1 MKINYKEKFENIN
14 SFIFDVDGVLTNGG
28 LYIFPDGNFVRKMN
42 AKDGFALKLAL
53 KKGYN
58 IAIITG
64 GREKNIKE
72 RLEKLG
78 ITNVYLNAH
87 DKLPILNKYLSDNKI
102 DPSTSLYMGDDI
114 PDLKPMKNIG
124 LACCP
129 NDAVYEIK
137 EISHYISNIN
147 GGNGCVRDVIEQ
159 VLKANNDW
167 DYEDGMQY

>member
-1 MKINYKEKFENIN
+1 MKINYKEKFQNIN

-78 ITNVYLNAH
+78 ITDIYLNAH
-87 DKLPILNKYLSDNKI
+87 NKLPILNKYLSDNKI
-102 DPSTSLYMGDDI
+102 DPNTTLYMGDDI

-159 VLKANNDW
+159 VLKVNNDW
-167 DYEDGMQY
+167 RYEDGMQY

>member
-1 MKINYKEKFENIN
+1 MKINYKEKFEYIN

-28 LYIFPDGNFVRKMN
+28 LHIFPDGNFVRKMN

-78 ITNVYLNAH
+78 ITNVFLNAH

-102 DPSTSLYMGDDI
+102 DPNTSLYMGDDI

-147 GGNGCVRDVIEQ
+147 GGSGCARDVIEQ

>member
-64 GREKNIKE
+64 GIEKNIKE

-78 ITNVYLNAH
+78 ITNVFLNAH

-102 DPSTSLYMGDDI
+102 DPNTSLYMGDDI

-147 GGNGCVRDVIEQ
+147 GGSGCVRDVIEQ
-159 VLKANNDW
+159 VMRIHGKW
-167 DYEDGMQY
+167 I

>member
-1 MKINYKEKFENIN
+1 MKVNYKEKFKDIN
-14 SFIFDVDGVLTNGG
+14 TFIFDVDGVLTNGG
-28 LYIFPDGNFVRKMN
+28 LYLFPDGKFVRKMN
-42 AKDGFALKLAL
+42 AKDGFALKLAI
-53 KKGYN
+53 KMGYN

-78 ITNVYLNAH
+78 INNVFLNAH
-87 DKLPILNKYLSDNKI
+87 NKLPILNKYLSENNI
-102 DPSTSLYMGDDI
+102 DPKTSLYMGDDI
-114 PDLKPMKNIG
+114 PDLKPMQIVG

-137 EISHYISNIN
+137 KKCDYISNIK

-159 VLKANNDW
+159 VLKVHNKWN
-167 DYEDGMQY
+167 YKDGMQY

>member
-78 ITNVYLNAH
+78 ITNVFLNAH

-102 DPSTSLYMGDDI
+102 DPNTSLYMGDDI
-114 PDLKPMKNIG
+114 PDLKPMKNVG

-147 GGNGCVRDVIEQ
+147 GGSGCVRDVIEQ

>member
-14 SFIFDVDGVLTNGG
+14 SFVFDVDGVLTNGG

-78 ITNVYLNAH
+78 IKNIFLNAH

-102 DPSTSLYMGDDI
+102 DPNTSLYMGDDI

-129 NDAVYEIK
+129 NDAVHEIK

-147 GGNGCVRDVIEQ
+147 GGRGCVRDVIEQ

>member
-1 MKINYKEKFENIN
+1 MKTNYKEKFQNIN

-78 ITNVYLNAH
+78 ITNIYLNAH
-87 DKLPILNKYLSDNKI
+87 NKLPILNKYLTDNKI
-102 DPSTSLYMGDDI
+102 DPNTTLYMGDDI

-159 VLKANNDW
+159 VLKVNNDW
-167 DYEDGMQY
+167 RYEDGMQY

>member
-78 ITNVYLNAH
+78 ITNVFLNAH

-102 DPSTSLYMGDDI
+102 DPNTSLFMGDDI
-114 PDLKPMKNIG
+114 PDLKPMKNVG

-147 GGNGCVRDVIEQ
+147 GGSGCVRDVIEQ

>member
-1 MKINYKEKFENIN
+1 MINYKEKFKNIKN
-14 SFIFDVDGVLTNGG
+14 FVFDVDGVLTNGG
-28 LYIFPDGNFVRKMN
+28 LYILPSGEFMRKMN
-42 AKDGFALKLAL
+42 AKDGYALKLAL
-53 KKGYN
+53 IKGYN

-78 ITNVYLNAH
+78 ITNVFLNAH

>member
-1 MKINYKEKFENIN
+1 MKTNYKEKFKNIN
-14 SFIFDVDGVLTNGG
+14 TFIFDVDGVLTNGG
-28 LYIFPDGNFVRKMN
+28 LYLFPDGRFVRKMN

-53 KKGYN
+53 KMGYN

-78 ITNVYLNAH
+78 IINIFLNAH
-87 DKLPILNKYLSDNKI
+87 DKLPILKKYFLDNNI
-102 DPSTSLYMGDDI
+102 DPKKSLYMGDDI
-114 PDLKPMKNIG
+114 PDLKPMKEVG
-124 LACCP
+124 LPCCP

-137 EISHYISNIN
+137 GISDYISNIN

-159 VLKANNDW
+159 VLKVNNKW
-167 DYEDGMQY
+167 CYTDGMEY

>member
-53 KKGYN
+53 KKGYK

-78 ITNVYLNAH
+78 ITNVFLNAH

-102 DPSTSLYMGDDI
+102 DPNTSLYMGDDI

-147 GGNGCVRDVIEQ
+147 GGSGCVRDVIEQ

>member
-1 MKINYKEKFENIN
+1 MKINYKEKFKNIN

-78 ITNVYLNAH
+78 ITNVFLNAH

-102 DPSTSLYMGDDI
+102 DPNTSLYMGDDI

-147 GGNGCVRDVIEQ
+147 GGSGCVRDVIEQ